1 MKLRIEKEFCD
12 KFTGQKYF
20 VGDEVIFKDDR
31 AAELL
36 ADDRGLV
43 TKVEDDKTAPKE
55 TAKKTTKKK

>member
-20 VGDEVIFKDDR
+20 VGDEVVFKDDR

-43 TKVEDDKTAPKE
+43 TKIRDDNAAPKKP
-55 TAKKTTKKK
+55 ARKSKK

>member
-20 VGDEVIFKDDR
+20 VGDEVVFKDDR

-43 TKVEDDKTAPKE
+43 TKVKDE
-55 TAKKTTKKK
+55 TTEVLKKPTKKKK

>member
-1 MKLRIEKEFCD
+1 MKLRIEKEFSD
-12 KFTGQKYF
+12 KFTGQRYF
-20 VGDEVIFKDDR
+20 VGDEIIFKDDR

-43 TKVEDDKTAPKE
+43 TKVKDDKTAPKE